1 MSRDTT
7 LHELGFSEVNSDSQK
22 ERPRSY
28 AGCMSH
34 GARDRIQDFNNS
46 SRAVNKIPKLG

>member
-34 GARDRIQDFNNS
+34 GARVTEF
-46 SRAVNKIPKLG
+46 KILITAQEPLIKSPN